1 MDLKQNS
8 RLFSKP
14 QILITTLL
22 AGPLPAGYLLFR
34 NFSNTGYMKRA
45 RLIKWAG
52 YLGALVVFIVNTF
65 LVHRF
70 ALSEEVLQQSP
81 FLAYGSATFLFLLF
95 HSLFAIWFQYQSKRK
110 QSALNGVL
118 PSGKYRYPAVHALP
132 WLLLGLALAAWFII
146 AGPFRFVFLVIYLL
160 PNIYLYGHMK
170 KAFSQGHSRSLFSGL
185 FVVLVLLFPL
195 SMMIDEGT
203 AFFPARLIRMGGYY
217 YLPVLL
223 YGFLLYLVFDLVMLV
238 NRMAGFASFAKL
250 QSVRLRGVVLSLVL
264 IVIGGFMAYGIHNFQ
279 NTRLQHYQI
288 QVSRGEGKLNRLKVA
303 MAADIHL
310 SEQTRMSFVR
320 QFVDKM
326 NAAEADV
333 VLLVGDILESGRET
347 KKFKHF
353 EKAFGTIESR
363 YGVFAV
369 EGNHEHYG
377 REGDI
382 DFFEQAGITLLQDTV
397 VKVKESFYLAG
408 RRDRHVRSRAS
419 IGELMKQ
426 APDSLPVLMMDHQP
440 FELEKVAR
448 RRVDVQFS
456 GHTHHGQLWPLNYIT
471 ESIYQISWGHEKLRD
486 THFFVTCG
494 AQGWGPQVKTSSF
507 SEIMVVKMDLITDSE
522 K

>member
-1 MDLKQNS
+1 MPMDLQPDN
-8 RLFSKP
+8 RLFTKP

-34 NFSNTGYMKRA
+34 NFSTTGHTKQA
-45 RLIKWAG
+45 RLVKGVG
-52 YLGALVVFIVNTF
+52 YLGALIVFVVNTF

-70 ALSEEVLQQSP
+70 ALSEGVLQQSP
-81 FLAYGSATFLFLLF
+81 LLAYGSAVLVFLLF
-95 HSLFAIWFQYQSKRK
+95 HSLFAIWFEYQSRRNHSTFMRALPPREHRY
-110 QSALNGVL
+110 SALV
-118 PSGKYRYPAVHALP
+118 ALP
-132 WLLLGLALAAWFII
+132 WLLLGMALTAWFII

-170 KAFSQGHSRSLFSGL
+170 KVFTMGYNRSLFTVI
-185 FVVLVLLFPL
+185 FIVLVLLFPL
-195 SMMIDEGT
+195 SMMIDEGSSSL
-203 AFFPARLIRMGGYY
+203 PARVFRMAGYY

-223 YGFLLYLVFDLVMLV
+223 YGFMLYMVFDLVMLI
-238 NRMAGFASFAKL
+238 NRVAGFASFA
-250 QSVRLRGVVLSLVL
+250 RLRSPRVRSIVLFLVL
-264 IVIGGFMAYGIHNFQ
+264 LVTAGFMAQGIHNFQ
-279 NTRLQHYQI
+279 NTRLQHYHIDVPQ
-288 QVSRGEGKLNRLKVA
+288 REGKMDQLKVA

-320 QFVDKM
+320 QFVDQM
-326 NAAEADV
+326 NAADADV

-347 KKFKHF
+347 PKFTHF
-353 EKAFGTIESR
+353 EKEFSKIESE

-382 DFFEQAGITLLQDTV
+382 NFFEHAGITILQDTL
-397 VKVKESFYLAG
+397 VKVEDSFYLAG

-426 APDSLPVLMMDHQP
+426 ASGSLPVLMMDHQP
-440 FELEKVAR
+440 FELEKAAR
-448 RRVDVQFS
+448 HDVDVQFS

-471 ESIYQISWGHEKLRD
+471 GWIYRISWGHEKIRD
-486 THFFVTCG
+486 THFFVTSG
-494 AQGWGPQVKTSSF
+494 AQGWGPPVKTSSF
-507 SEIMVVKMDLITDSE
+507 SEIMVVEMDFVAL
-522 K
+522 